1 MIFFFNFPH
10 SAKSKKIWWLFI
22 PLGRPWGISSV
33 LSSPGFLCWVA
44 SCSCLACNAED
55 LGELQLCPGL
65 SFHGV
70 SMEKTCYWFL
80 KSGRPRERGCG
91 VWDEGEQSDN
101 VPHFCWKYIDA
112 SEHSGSPWDA
122 WLLGPVTCMRAMGLS
137 RSMMLSAS
145 SPWLLAAL

>member
-1 MIFFFNFPH
+1 MQNL
-10 SAKSKKIWWLFI
+10 KKYGGSLF
-22 PLGRPWGISSV
+22 PLGDPGGSQV
-33 LSSPGFLCWVA
+33 SSPLLGFCAGLH
-44 SCSCLACNAED
+44 LAAALHAMQRTWESFSSAQ
-55 LGELQLCPGL
+55 GCP
-65 SFHGV
+65 SMV
-70 SMEKTCYWFL
+70 SAWRKTCYWFL